1 MNAKNRFDETLERC
15 EKLIELFDKEQ
26 NGDLLRS
33 VVVFAVAALDKYCKD
48 RFMEFFESYYE
59 GKAHGRN
66 LCKDCKDYLA
76 KADVTAEYMLSV
88 YQEKEENPLLSPAHI
103 ISEKLKEHLY
113 RSTFQSSDAITEL
126 FQCFGLKEI
135 IKNAV
140 GKAQSENVLELVER
154 MIYRRHRIAHTADYG
169 KEMELKEI
177 RKAEVE
183 SWLLS
188 LNDMVNSLD
197 SILENRFRNY
207 NAVLHGDNNG
217 VSLAEKPLL
226 EFMAQFHKNNGY
238 LDVGELSCL
247 RRIADIEELFGVKAK
262 RRGFLCEGS
271 VDCPSMG
278 DSVEIW
284 WPKIAS
290 EPNYAGWKNEPCY
303 NADAEIVE
311 VVEQNASNWELN
323 DKVLNDNCEKN
334 RLRIVLAV
342 VEGDSCVVG
351 YCYRFLGTFTLDIA
365 ASKERM
371 ACVWKRKDARV
382 ELKKSQ
388 TEGV

>member
-1 MNAKNRFDETLERC
+1 MTAKNCFDEALDRC

-26 NGDLLRS
+26 NDDLLHAS
-33 VVVFAVAALDKYCKD
+33 VVLAVAALDKYCKD
-48 RFMEFFESYYE
+48 RFMEFFESYYN

-66 LCKDCKDYLA
+66 LCKDCKEFLE
-76 KADVTAEYMLSV
+76 KAGVTVEYMLSV
-88 YQEKEENPLLSPAHI
+88 YQAKEENPSLSPTYE

-113 RSTFQSSDAITEL
+113 KSTFQSSDAITEL
-126 FQCFGLKEI
+126 FQCYGLKEI

-140 GKAQSENVLELVER
+140 GKVQSENVFELVER

-183 SWLLS
+183 CWLRS
-188 LNDMVNSLD
+188 LDDMVNSLD
-197 SILENRFRNY
+197 SILENRFRNH
-207 NAVLHGDNNG
+207 NAVVHGDNNG
-217 VSLAEKPLL
+217 ASLAEKPLL
-226 EFMAQFHKNNGY
+226 EFMAKFHKNNGY

-271 VDCPSMG
+271 VDYPSMG

-284 WPKIAS
+284 WPRIAS
-290 EPNYAGWKNEPCY
+290 EPNYAGWINEPCY
-303 NADAEIVE
+303 NASNEIFE
-311 VVEQNASNWELN
+311 VVEHNASNRELN
-323 DKVLNDNCEKN
+323 EKVLLENINKN

-342 VEGDSCVVG
+342 VEGDSCIVG
-351 YCYRFLGTFTLDIA
+351 YCYRFLGTFTLDVE
-365 ASKERM
+365 ASRKSNT
-371 ACVWKRKDARV
+371 CVWKRKDTKVILGA
-382 ELKKSQ
+382 K
-388 TEGV
+388 